1 MGPERSPS
9 EPKIQVKKYNP
20 NMDLELDQDP
30 DLTPKNWSQFGTHMV
45 IITLDGSICKNVN

>member
-30 DLTPKNWSQFGTHMV
+30 ELTPKIDLNLVLIWW
-45 IITLDGSICKNVN
+45 